1 MEINGLDLIDVTSA
15 IRRRLNRYL
24 ALLLKDLEDIITDRC
39 EYNAV
44 RKLVL
49 DCFNDYTR
57 SVFRVVLGDDVEGL
71 SFR

>member
-24 ALLLKDLEDIITDRC
+24 ALLLNDLEDTVTDRA
-39 EYNAV
+39 EYNAA

-57 SVFRVVLGDDVEGL
+57 SVFRVIFGEDVEGL
-71 SFR
+71 NFR